1 MLSKYFALFAAFAA
15 FTPAFAAPVP
25 ETLVDA
31 VVAVTND
38 VNNLNVNA
46 LTKRADAVNSG
57 LFDEVIKRLE
67 FTERDSGCGL
77 ADVDVIVSNVLNN
90 VTINILKRD
99 DCDVVGVTAAAV
111 DILNNLNVNVLTK
124 REVTSSQVAS
134 AVQAAAQNQGITLA
148 SRSDLDDA
156 AAVNEILRR
165 YEGIAARAKGSPY
178 SQAQIVDAIMQAM
191 QAYGGSSSRRR
202 GTTPDVRAVTEDLLS
217 KVYGTKRANVISA
230 QVFENDP
237 NTAKGNVISGH

>member
-1 MLSKYFALFAAFAA
+1 MLSKYFALFAAFAT

-25 ETLVDA
+25 ESLVDVLA
-31 VVAVTND
+31 SVTNVGND
-38 VNNLNVNA
+38 ANVNV

-134 AVQAAAQNQGITLA
+134 AVKTAAQNQGITLA

-156 AAVNEILRR
+156 TAVSEILKR
-165 YEGIAARAKGSPY
+165 YEGIVARAKGSPY
-178 SQAQIVDAIMQAM
+178 TEAQIVDAIMTAM
-191 QAYGGSSSRRR
+191 EQYGGGSSSRRR
-202 GTTPDVRAVTEDLLS
+202 GTTPDVQAVTEDLLS
-217 KVYGTKRANVISA
+217 KVYGSKRANIIGS
-230 QVFENDP
+230 E
-237 NTAKGNVISGH
+237 

>member
-1 MLSKYFALFAAFAA
+1 MLSKYFALFAAFAT

-25 ETLVDA
+25 ESLVD
-31 VVAVTND
+31 VVAAVTNVGND
-38 VNNLNVNA
+38 ATVNV

-134 AVQAAAQNQGITLA
+134 AVQTAAQNQGITLA

-156 AAVNEILRR
+156 AAVNEILKR
-165 YEGIAARAKGSPY
+165 YEGIVARAKGSPY
-178 SQAQIVDAIMQAM
+178 TESQIVDAIMVAM
-191 QAYGGSSSRRR
+191 EQYGGGSSSRRR
-202 GTTPDVRAVTEDLLS
+202 GTTPDLQAVTKDLFNR
-217 KVYGTKRANVISA
+217 VYGAKRARDANVI
-230 QVFENDP
+230 
-237 NTAKGNVISGH
+237 GGL

>member
-1 MLSKYFALFAAFAA
+1 MLSKYFALFAAFAT

-25 ETLVDA
+25 ESLVD
-31 VVAVTND
+31 VVAAVTNVGND
-38 VNNLNVNA
+38 ATVNV

-134 AVQAAAQNQGITLA
+134 AVQTAAQNQGITLA

-156 AAVNEILRR
+156 AAVNEILKR
-165 YEGIAARAKGSPY
+165 YEGIVARAKGSPY
-178 SQAQIVDAIMQAM
+178 TESQIVDAIMVAM
-191 QAYGGSSSRRR
+191 EQYGGGSSSRRR
-202 GTTPDVRAVTEDLLS
+202 GTTPDLQAVTKDLFN
-217 KVYGTKRANVISA
+217 KVYGAQRARDANVI
-230 QVFENDP
+230 
-237 NTAKGNVISGH
+237 GGL